1 MLAKVKSEGNL
12 EAAAA
17 AGGRGEGTAIGG
29 QKSISRRIPE
39 EVAVDEKKPST
50 SKPGIVIAEDPD
62 GVLVDVVTFAAISAA
77 PAPPPPNKA
86 DLDATEHSSS
96 FADSLSDTDKCFFGN
111 SEGEVESEF
120 SGDGDIA
127 SPFDAFSSLFYS
139 RKKKVSNHWRK
150 FIRPLMWRCKWAELK
165 IKEIESQHMKYS
177 GELAAYEQR
186 KQSGVYQSIPEG
198 FCAKSLPFLNACYRR
213 KSKKRRKR
221 KRVEDSMDILSSSS
235 FLPDHPFFSYF
246 ESKRATADGASVVD
260 EFDPIAFT
268 DAPRTDAKDQ
278 LVDTS
283 IELPF
288 AFGDSDA
295 YLEIIL
301 LKIESVH
308 SHVHKLKDQL
318 DSVITNNAAKFS
330 SWDNLCLL
338 APCGD
343 EGQSS
348 SAPSPVLSVGGFDG
362 ETMSPCGDRYTE
374 GNQPGYDMSELVLP
388 GSAVSSF
395 GEAVHVPDVIESTV
409 GMLADAE
416 VTFHEPQIEHPCENV
431 LENVLIKNEAADNT
445 DAFMGTTTMTTT
457 NCKLKEEE
465 EHHHHRSEA
474 IEKGHKPTAVEEEEI
489 TNGRQVLITTS
500 KTEELA
506 TGGESS
512 SVATLKSC
520 LALEVQIPTNKR
532 KRGERKAGPGTGG
545 WNKKSSGDDDAPPN

>member
-1 MLAKVKSEGNL
+1 MLVKVKSEGNL

-17 AGGRGEGTAIGG
+17 PGAAIGG
-29 QKSISRRIPE
+29 QKSISSRIPE
-39 EVAVDEKKPST
+39 EVVVDEKKPST
-50 SKPGIVIAEDPD
+50 SKTGIVIADDPD

-86 DLDATEHSSS
+86 AAAADLDATEHSSS
-96 FADSLSDTDKCFFGN
+96 FEETLSDTDKCN

-120 SGDGDIA
+120 FGDGDIA

-139 RKKKVSNHWRK
+139 RKKKVSNHWRN

-165 IKEIESQHMKYS
+165 IKEIESQQMKYS

-186 KQSGVYQSIPEG
+186 KQSGVYQSIPVG
-198 FCAKSLPFLNACYRR
+198 FCTKSLPFLNACNRR

-221 KRVEDSMDILSSSS
+221 KRVEDSMDISSSSS
-235 FLPDHPFFSYF
+235 FFPDHPIFSYF
-246 ESKRATADGASVVD
+246 ESKRATADGAAMVD
-260 EFDPIAFT
+260 DFDPIAST
-268 DAPRTDAKDQ
+268 DAPRTDTKDEF
-278 LVDTS
+278 VDTS
-283 IELPF
+283 VELPF

-295 YLEIIL
+295 YVENIL

-318 DSVITNNAAKFS
+318 DSVITNNAGKFS

-338 APCGD
+338 ASCGG
-343 EGQSS
+343 EGQTS
-348 SAPSPVLSVGGFDG
+348 SAPSPVLSVGFDG
-362 ETMSPCGDRYTE
+362 ETMSPCGGRYTA
-374 GNQPGYDMSELVLP
+374 GTQPGYDMSELVLP

-395 GEAVHVPDVIESTV
+395 GEAVHVPDIIESTV

-416 VTFHEPQIEHPCENV
+416 VTFHEPQMDHPCEDV
-431 LENVLIKNEAADNT
+431 LENVVIKNEAADNT
-445 DAFMGTTTMTTT
+445 DAFMGRTMMTTS
-457 NCKLKEEE
+457 CKVKEEE
-465 EHHHHRSEA
+465 EHDHGSEA
-474 IEKGHKPTAVEEEEI
+474 MEKGDKPAAEEEEKI

-506 TGGESS
+506 TRGESAAA
-512 SVATLKSC
+512 ATLKSC
-520 LALEVQIPTNKR
+520 LALDVQIPRNKR

-545 WNKKSSGDDDAPPN
+545 WNKKSSGDDDAPHN